1 MRRSNVLSLPLQLV
15 FPEFA
20 KLFSI
25 LPWTYIKTTTSKCYQ
40 ILKLLSKSLKF
51 DGDKYTKVLTVGVN
65 IFYQ

>member
-1 MRRSNVLSLPLQLV
+1 MRRSNVLSLPLQSV

-25 LPWTYIKTTTSKCYQ
+25 LPWVYIKTTTSKCRQ
-40 ILKLLSKSLKF
+40 LLKLLSKALKF
-51 DGDKYTKVLTVGVN
+51 DGDKYTNVLTVGVN